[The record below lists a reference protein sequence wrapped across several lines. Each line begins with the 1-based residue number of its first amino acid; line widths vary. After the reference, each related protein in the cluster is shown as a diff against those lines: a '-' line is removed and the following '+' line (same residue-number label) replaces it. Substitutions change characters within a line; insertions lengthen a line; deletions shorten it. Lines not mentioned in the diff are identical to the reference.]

1 MLSRALRP
9 FILRRTKQQVAKELP
24 EKLEQTIYCE
34 MDERQQRQYKE
45 LRDYYRQSLLERVS
59 RQGINRSKIQIL
71 EALLRLR
78 QTACHPALVAGSIND
93 DTPNAKL
100 DVLLP
105 RFERGDGRGTQGY
118 CVFAVHKLSFHHPQT
133 IGRSGRGV

>member
-1 MLSRALRP
+1 
-9 FILRRTKQQVAKELP
+9 
-24 EKLEQTIYCE
+24 
-34 MDERQQRQYKE
+34 MDEQQRRQYEE
-45 LRDYYRQSLLERVS
+45 LRDYYRQSLLEKVS

-105 RFERGDGRGTQGY
+105 RLSEVTEEGHKAIVFSQFTSFLSIVRRRLDQQGVAYEYLDGKTRN
-118 CVFAVHKLSFHHPQT
+118 
-133 IGRSGRGV
+133 RGVAVERF